1 MRQVP
6 VDQVIDSLVSVV
18 ITYCSREDLN
28 LEDIYHSKIDR
39 AGRDK
44 NADRSSK

>member
-1 MRQVP
+1 MRSVP
-6 VDQVIDSLVSVV
+6 VDQEIDSLAFVMIS
-18 ITYCSREDLN
+18 YCSREDLN
-28 LEDIYHSKIDR
+28 LEGIYHLKIDR